1 MVAER
6 ACIEIQVSTKIPL
19 PSGKLDNHYTSF
31 KMNSKLWFGVNQNQY
46 DAFFPYARHIHTG
59 NRNDHDQ
66 SNKYQ
71 TNIFFMHSHV
81 MMPLMTKE
89 T

>member
-1 MVAER
+1 MV
-6 ACIEIQVSTKIPL
+6 
-19 PSGKLDNHYTSF
+19 
-31 KMNSKLWFGVNQNQY
+31 GVNQNQY